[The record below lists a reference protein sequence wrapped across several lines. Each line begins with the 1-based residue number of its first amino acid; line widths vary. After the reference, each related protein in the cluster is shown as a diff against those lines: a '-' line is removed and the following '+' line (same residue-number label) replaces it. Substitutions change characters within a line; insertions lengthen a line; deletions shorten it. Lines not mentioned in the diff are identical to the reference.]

1 MEGKNVGHSIATFIF
16 MLQNYAA
23 ISKTF
28 KNTFYNQSHFK
39 PVENAWY
46 PIGTNQKK
54 KGKHLK
60 NLLLHQMISISR
72 MPSANFTDK
81 TKCSSQKFKEIIC
94 KYTLGKWVPIRLST
108 YLLFNGYPLGLVH
121 TYITYLLFSTFCNR
135 MENQGKEDYVMYHLL
150 NSAKKCKE
158 QDMFHCMNS

>member
-46 PIGTNQKK
+46 LIGTNQKK

-72 MPSANFTDK
+72 MPSANFTNK

-108 YLLFNGYPLGLVH
+108 YLLF
-121 TYITYLLFSTFCNR
+121 STFCNR
-135 MENQGKEDYVMYHLL
+135 MENQGKEDYVPFIEFC
-150 NSAKKCKE
+150 KKCKE